1 MRRLP
6 SIFKRTIIGVLIAVV
21 AAFIVDYV
29 VLRAKV
35 MFPKLGAATGT
46 GQMTRLYAIAQK
58 NGRVEYELDANQPEV
73 TMPCV
78 HSLFPHM
85 GNSPCWYLQQNATKP
100 IPVVILPFLP
110 H

>member
-1 MRRLP
+1 MS
-6 SIFKRTIIGVLIAVV
+6 SIFKRIIVGIVMAVI
-21 AAFIVDYV
+21 AAFVVDYV

-46 GQMTRLYAIAQK
+46 VQMTRLYAIAQK

-85 GNSPCWYLQQNATKP
+85 GNSPCWYLRQNATKP

>member
-1 MRRLP
+1 MSRLTN
-6 SIFKRTIIGVLIAVV
+6 SLKRAAVGIVVVVV
-21 AAFIVDYV
+21 AAFILDYV
-29 VLRAKV
+29 VLRAKI

-46 GQMTRLYAIAQK
+46 VQMTRLYAIAQK

-78 HSLFPHM
+78 HSIFPHM

-100 IPVVILPFLP
+100 IPVAILPFVP

>member
-1 MRRLP
+1 MSRL
-6 SIFKRTIIGVLIAVV
+6 SHIFKRTVVGAVV
-21 AAFIVDYV
+21 AVV
-29 VLRAKV
+29 VLFVLDYAMLRARM

-46 GQMTRLYAIAQK
+46 VQMTRLYAIAQK

-85 GNSPCWYLQQNATKP
+85 GNSPCWYLEQTANKP
-100 IPVVILPFLP
+100 IPVAIFPALP

>member
-1 MRRLP
+1 MSRL
-6 SIFKRTIIGVLIAVV
+6 SNIFKRTVLGIVVVLI

-29 VLRAKV
+29 LLRAKV

-46 GQMTRLYAIAQK
+46 VVMTRLYAISQK

-73 TMPCV
+73 TTPCV

-85 GNSPCWYLQQNATKP
+85 GNSPCWYLKQNANKP
-100 IPVVILPFLP
+100 IPVVILPTLRR
-110 H
+110 

>member
-1 MRRLP
+1 MSRLTN
-6 SIFKRTIIGVLIAVV
+6 ILKRSVVGIVIAIIAV
-21 AAFIVDYV
+21 FIVDYV
-29 VLRAKV
+29 VLRAKL
-35 MFPKLGAATGT
+35 MFPKLGVATGT
-46 GQMTRLYAIAQK
+46 VQMQRLYAIPQK

-73 TMPCV
+73 TTPCV

-100 IPVVILPFLP
+100 IPVVILPFLS

>member
-1 MRRLP
+1 MSRL
-6 SIFKRTIIGVLIAVV
+6 SNIFKRAVIGIVV
-21 AAFIVDYV
+21 ALLAAFILDYV
-29 VLRAKV
+29 VLRAKII
-35 MFPKLGAATGT
+35 FPKLGTATGT
-46 GQMTRLYAIAQK
+46 VVMTRLYAISEK

-100 IPVVILPFLP
+100 IPVVILPAL
-110 H
+110 HR

>member
-1 MRRLP
+1 MSRI
-6 SIFKRTIIGVLIAVV
+6 SNIFKRTVAGIVVVMV

-29 VLRAKV
+29 VLRAKI

-46 GQMTRLYAIAQK
+46 VQMTRLYAIAQK

-73 TMPCV
+73 TAPCV

-85 GNSPCWYLQQNATKP
+85 GNNPCWYLQQNATKP
-100 IPVVILPFLP
+100 IPVVILPSL
-110 H
+110 HR

>member
-1 MRRLP
+1 MSRL
-6 SIFKRTIIGVLIAVV
+6 SSSFKRVVIGILVAVV

-29 VLRAKV
+29 VLRAKM

-46 GQMTRLYAIAQK
+46 VQMTRLYAIAEK
-58 NGRVEYELDANQPEV
+58 NGRVEYELDVNQPEV

-78 HSLFPHM
+78 HSLFPHL
-85 GNSPCWYLQQNATKP
+85 GNNPCWYLQQNATKP
-100 IPVVILPFLP
+100 IPVVIFPSLP

>member
-1 MRRLP
+1 MSQL
-6 SIFKRTIIGVLIAVV
+6 SNTLKRVAIGIVVAVV

-29 VLRAKV
+29 VLRAKI

-46 GQMTRLYAIAQK
+46 VQMTRLYAIAQK

-73 TMPCV
+73 TMPCI

-100 IPVVILPFLP
+100 IPVVIFPALI

>member
-1 MRRLP
+1 MSRLS
-6 SIFKRTIIGVLIAVV
+6 SIFKRTVIGILVAVV
-21 AAFIVDYV
+21 AAFIVDYM
-29 VLRAKV
+29 VLRAKM

-46 GQMTRLYAIAQK
+46 VQMTRLYAIAEK

-100 IPVVILPFLP
+100 IPVVIFPSLP

>member
-1 MRRLP
+1 MSRLP
-6 SIFKRTIIGVLIAVV
+6 SIFKRLVIGILVVVV
-21 AAFIVDYV
+21 AAFVVDYV

-46 GQMTRLYAIAQK
+46 VQMTRLYAIAQK

-78 HSLFPHM
+78 HSFFPHM
-85 GNSPCWYLQQNATKP
+85 GNSPCWYLQQTATKP
-100 IPVVILPFLP
+100 IPVAIFPSLP